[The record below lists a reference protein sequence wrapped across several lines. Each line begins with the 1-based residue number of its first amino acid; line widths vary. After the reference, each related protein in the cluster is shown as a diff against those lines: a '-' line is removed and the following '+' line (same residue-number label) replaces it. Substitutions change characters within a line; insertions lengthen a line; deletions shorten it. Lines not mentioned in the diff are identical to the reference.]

1 MNHLAAYIASGAV
14 VLGFVTAVLGFI
26 AQRRAGHAA
35 RVAQE
40 TAVQVSSIS
49 VQVDGRLST
58 LLERQSQLLDALH
71 QGGIAVPPKPG
82 EGEGSSPKENGVLG
96 DVGAS

>member
-14 VLGFVTAVLGFI
+14 VLGFVTAVLGFLN
-26 AQRRAGHAA
+26 QRHVQRATALA
-35 RVAQE
+35 EE
-40 TAVQVSSIS
+40 TAVQVQSIS

-82 EGEGSSPKENGVLG
+82 DGEGSSPKENGVLG